1 MMTQSQWK
9 GWDAGGVSVAILHSF
24 TGLRLCIWY
33 TLFISILTRQ
43 KQNRTFIFHLNKHD
57 IDNFKKEWFVYKNN
71 NFTGEQIKNKN
82 KNKY

>member
-1 MMTQSQWK
+1 M
-9 GWDAGGVSVAILHSF
+9 V
-24 TGLRLCIWY
+24 Y

-43 KQNRTFIFHLNKHD
+43 KQNRTFIFHLKKHD